1 MGAAQLDRRRYVF
14 LLLVLLVLLVPAL
27 LLLVRMHRPILLS
40 NPGGDLL
47 ITLAEVLFSNPSSY
61 HPNQPET
68 IWLSPSSDLKRLA
81 NILDTWKEKAYL
93 KGGNAASPC
102 KVRSWLST
110 SSNKKQVKYTAGP
123 QRLRA
128 KQAGQIGGLTS
139 DSEQKKST

>member
-1 MGAAQLDRRRYVF
+1 MGAAQFDRRRYVF

-81 NILDTWKEKAYL
+81 NILDTWKEKSIFERWQCCLPLQSQILVVNLLQQAA
-93 KGGNAASPC
+93 GG
-102 KVRSWLST
+102 
-110 SSNKKQVKYTAGP
+110 
-123 QRLRA
+123 
-128 KQAGQIGGLTS
+128 
-139 DSEQKKST
+139 